1 MNILTDKLK
10 KNNFKI
16 CVVGLGYVGLPVAVS
31 FSKKFKVI
39 GYDIDKYRIKDLKR
53 SFDKNNSIEKKNSK
67 FLKKIIFTSN
77 INDLNT
83 SNVFIVT
90 TPTPISKNKKPDL
103 SLVFKAFDIF
113 KKISIKN
120 KLIILE
126 STVYP
131 EASTKEFIPYLEKIS
146 NSRINRDFLFGYSP
160 ERINPGDRKNNFENI
175 DKIISGSNNLSLAL
189 MKKIYSSVIKKVHVS
204 TDITTAEMAKVIEN
218 VQRDINIAFVN
229 EVSLI
234 SNKFKINSNEV
245 LKLSNTKWNFLNFK
259 PGLVGGHCIG
269 VDPYYLIDKL
279 IKKKYKPK
287 IILSGRDINEKYPRD
302 ILNLFLKRLNLRKVK
317 KILMMGISYKA
328 NCNDIRNSKS
338 IDILERL
345 KSKKFSVEIFDPF
358 IKNFHQKDLKKYK
371 LLKSLPSNKKYD
383 AIIIS
388 VDHDYFKKLNARI
401 LKNMC
406 KEDLAI
412 FDIKNIFPKEGF
424 FRL

>member
-1 MNILTDKLK
+1 MIILNDKLK

-53 SFDKNNSIEKKNSK
+53 SFDKNYSIEKKNSK

-83 SNVFIVT
+83 SNVFIIT

-189 MKKIYSSVIKKVHVS
+189 MKKIYGSVIKKVHVS
-204 TDITTAEMAKVIEN
+204 TDITTAEMAKIIEN
-218 VQRDINIAFVN
+218 IQRDINIAFVN

-279 IKKKYKPK
+279 IKKKYKPR
-287 IILSGRDINEKYPRD
+287 IILSGRNINEKYPRD
-302 ILNLFLKRLNLRKVK
+302 ILNLFLKSLSLRKVK
-317 KILMMGISYKA
+317 KILMLGVSYKA

-345 KSKKFSVEIFDPF
+345 KSKKLSVEIFDPF
-358 IKNFHQKDLKKYK
+358 FKNFDQKNLKKFK
-371 LLKSLPSNKKYD
+371 LLKSLPLNKKYD

-388 VDHDYFKKLNARI
+388 VDHDYFKKLNAST

>member
-1 MNILTDKLK
+1 MIILNDKLK

-83 SNVFIVT
+83 SNVFIIT

-189 MKKIYSSVIKKVHVS
+189 MKKIYGSVIKKVHVS
-204 TDITTAEMAKVIEN
+204 TDITTAEMAKIIEN
-218 VQRDINIAFVN
+218 IQRDINIAFVN

-279 IKKKYKPK
+279 IKKK
-287 IILSGRDINEKYPRD
+287 I
-302 ILNLFLKRLNLRKVK
+302 
-317 KILMMGISYKA
+317 
-328 NCNDIRNSKS
+328 
-338 IDILERL
+338 
-345 KSKKFSVEIFDPF
+345 
-358 IKNFHQKDLKKYK
+358 
-371 LLKSLPSNKKYD
+371 
-383 AIIIS
+383 
-388 VDHDYFKKLNARI
+388 
-401 LKNMC
+401 
-406 KEDLAI
+406 
-412 FDIKNIFPKEGF
+412 
-424 FRL
+424 